1 MPTPVSDPE
10 ILKQLMAKT
19 PVSDPAILEQLNARQ
34 PLQAPSLL
42 DGMSPELRQQL
53 KAPTEL
59 RAAPSTTREKIGAL
73 LSSLAGGE
81 GQGAQPSLEA
91 EKLIGG
97 LVGST
102 GLGSTGASVVDFTPA
117 RIPLFAEE
125 AYGAARQGNYGT
137 AALNTLGAVPIPL
150 LNKGI
155 DAAGSALGKVASA
168 FGKADVPTEQMI
180 REAARAGYENPAV
193 KELQIDP
200 SALRTYADK
209 TKSVL
214 EQTVN
219 NRQAP
224 TTFGILDDIKKM
236 ADEKTVGNEFT
247 PLIFND
253 IQSQRQILGAE
264 ARNYSATPQERRA
277 ASIAKKELEKA
288 FEQLTPEQVIRGDV
302 SKANPI
308 LKEADKNYRAASKMQ
323 DFQTRMEAA
332 RIKALTS
339 KNLPK
344 EQQNATKS
352 LLLEDNKKD
361 LYLNDKNI
369 SALERLAGG
378 GTGENIMRGL
388 GGMMSPDGIKGI
400 LTSGALAT
408 VGALTGGG
416 ALGAVALP
424 LVAKGIGS
432 AFKGAAA
439 KVTSKNVSNVVRGF
453 AEESP
458 LAIQMRRSPLKNPMT
473 ISKGKKRVISNSPR
487 MQNIQQENN

>member
-1 MPTPVSDPE
+1 MAEWWESAPIVSKPSQSANWWESAPV
-10 ILKQLMAKT
+10 
-19 PVSDPAILEQLNARQ
+19 VEQQGNNVRRA
-34 PLQAPSLL
+34 LQAPSLTMGEPIMA
-42 DGMSPELRQQL
+42 DQTMSPALRQSL

-59 RAAPSTTREKIGAL
+59 RAAPEPTMREKIERFL
-73 LSSLAGGE
+73 LGQATGE
-81 GQGAQPSLEA
+81 GQSRPNLDA
-91 EKLIGG
+91 EKSIKGMMDLIN
-97 LVGST
+97 
-102 GLGSTGASVVDFTPA
+102 FTPA

-125 AYGAARQGNYGT
+125 AYDAAKQGNYGT

-150 LNKGI
+150 LNKGV

-168 FGKADVPTEQMI
+168 FSKAEVPTEEMI
-180 REAARAGYENPAV
+180 RAAARAGYENPAV

-200 SALRTYADK
+200 SVLKTYADK

-236 ADEKTVGNEFT
+236 ADEKTIGNEIS
-247 PLIFND
+247 PLVFND
-253 IQSQRQILGAE
+253 IQSQKQILGAE
-264 ARNYSATPQERRA
+264 AGNFAATKQEKRA
-277 ASIAKKELEKA
+277 ASIAKRELEKTFA
-288 FEQLTPEQVIRGDV
+288 ELKPEQVWKGDV

-308 LKEADKNYRAASKMQ
+308 LKEADQNYRAASKLEN
-323 DFQTRMEAA
+323 FNTRMEAA
-332 RIKALTS
+332 RIKSLTS

-344 EQQNATKS
+344 EQKNEVKS
-352 LLLEDNKKD
+352 LLLEDNRKD
-361 LYLNDKNI
+361 LHLTEQNI

-400 LTSGALAT
+400 LTTGALGT

-416 ALGAVALP
+416 LVGALALP
-424 LVAKGIGS
+424 LVAKGVGS
-432 AFKGAAA
+432 ALKGIAA
-439 KVTSKNVSNVVRGF
+439 KSTAKNVSNVIRGI

-458 LAIQMRRSPLKNPMT
+458 LAIQMRRSPLANSMT
-473 ISKGKKRVISNSPR
+473 KSKGR
-487 MQNIQQENN
+487 